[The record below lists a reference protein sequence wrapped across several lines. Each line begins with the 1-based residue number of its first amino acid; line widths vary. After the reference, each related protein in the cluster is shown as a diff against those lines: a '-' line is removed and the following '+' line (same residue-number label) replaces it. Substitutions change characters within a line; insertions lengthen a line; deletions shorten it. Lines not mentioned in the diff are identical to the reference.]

1 MTHRTAIGSGSQQM
15 LSPGPHSSPVETRIR
30 SCMPSNVV
38 ARIQAR
44 DPSLWSGDKSTQS
57 LISNRLG
64 WLDLPRRMPHRLGDI
79 GHFVQEAG
87 RAGYTHL
94 MHLGMGGSSLTPL
107 VLHQAFPADNPLALT
122 VLDTTDPTAVLK
134 IRQELPMEHTL
145 FISASKSGTTA
156 ETAAMQQY
164 FFRALANHGHD
175 AGRSFAAITDPKSPL
190 AEQGRE
196 LGFRRVFLNAADVG
210 GRYSALSYFGLVPAA
225 LAGVDVAELLSRA
238 GVALNSDG
246 MAGAVA
252 LGATL
257 GELARSGQDKVTL
270 LLPSSLSSFG
280 MWLEQL
286 LAESTGKDGKG
297 ILPVAQEPPGDMKA
311 YGRDRVF
318 VHITLAQEAD
328 ELSPFVESLEQAGH
342 PVVRLK
348 LADRPELG
356 HQFLHWQLATAVAG
370 AVLEINPFDEP
381 NVKESKQNTGR
392 LLSELEQSG
401 KLPQSVPSLDASPL
415 YFYSGSTAKDAATLL
430 RSFLHQSRAG
440 DYLALQ
446 VYLPEEPHTHA
457 TLQGLRSRVRDTLQI
472 ATTLGYGPRYLHST
486 GQLHKG
492 GPNTGLFVQLT
503 GDDFED
509 VPVPGTPCS
518 FGQFKLA
525 QAIGDLQALEGHG
538 RRVLRIHLAGDRAAA
553 LNSLDE
559 AVRQALTP

>member
-1 MTHRTAIGSGSQQM
+1 MRRDAPIGTGSQQI
-15 LSPGPHSSPVETRIR
+15 LNLGSCDRAIETRICDHA
-30 SCMPSNVV
+30 SGNLA
-38 ARIQAR
+38 ARIRSR
-44 DPSLWSGDKSTQS
+44 DASLWPGDKS
-57 LISNRLG
+57 LISHRLG
-64 WLDLPRRMPHRLGDI
+64 WIDLPRRMPHRLGHI
-79 GHFVQEAG
+79 GHFVEEAV
-87 RAGYTHL
+87 RAGFTHL
-94 MHLGMGGSSLTPL
+94 VHLGMGGSSLTPL
-107 VLHQAFPADNPLALT
+107 VLHQAFPADKPLALT
-122 VLDTTDPTAVLK
+122 VLDTTDPAAVLK
-134 IRQELPMEHTL
+134 IRDERPMQHTL

-164 FFRALANHGHD
+164 FFRTLADHGHD

-190 AEQGRE
+190 AQQGRE

-210 GRYSALSYFGLVPAA
+210 GRYSALSYFGLVPAS
-225 LAGVDVAELLSRA
+225 LAGVDVAGLLSRA
-238 GVALNSDG
+238 GVALNNGG

-257 GELARSGQDKVTL
+257 GELARAGQDKVTL
-270 LLPSSLSSFG
+270 LLPSSLSAFG

-286 LAESTGKDGKG
+286 LAESTGKHGKG
-297 ILPVAQEPPGDMKA
+297 ILPVAQEAPGDVKA
-311 YGRDRVF
+311 YGSDRVF

-328 ELSPFVESLEQAGH
+328 ELSPFVESLEHAGH
-342 PVVRLK
+342 PVAHLR
-348 LADRPELG
+348 LADRAELG

-381 NVKESKQNTGR
+381 NVKESKQNTGQ

-401 KLPQSVPSLDASPL
+401 QLPQSAPSLDASPL
-415 YFYSGSTAKDAATLL
+415 YFYGGPTANDAPTLL
-430 RSFLHQSRAG
+430 RGFLRQFRAG

-457 TLQGLRSRVRDTLQI
+457 ALQGIRTMVRDTLQI

-492 GPNTGLFVQLT
+492 GPDTGLFVQLT
-503 GDDFED
+503 GDDFAD
-509 VPVPGTPCS
+509 VPVPGTSYS

-553 LNSLDE
+553 LNRLDE
-559 AVRQALTP
+559 AFHQALTP